1 MAKNRI
7 KLDGWYSDATLG
19 GSFKVFR
26 GYADLKTLARIS
38 VPFYYGQNENA
49 GYQREIIE
57 SHAREINTFFE
68 EQSYRFIPEIIL
80 GVRLDS
86 TKEIVSLTAGFTEEE
101 RATLLNPEE
110 NTSEVQ
116 DISQAS
122 KPIAKLGKKA
132 SLTIDLDELDNDK
145 ETIRR
150 VDGNHRLFFAEDLKV
165 DPNSPSKYV
174 VPYCMILL
182 GPLSH
187 RYDDFAEAMI
197 FYNINQKGIPI
208 TSEHGFNVLLTAGM
222 EEARLFSEDPI
233 LFGAQYLKQEL
244 QICSPEL
251 KGIFGELPLT
261 NLHAIVKILKEDGL
275 FEFKDKDTVKS
286 SLKDLITKINQ
297 FYCWALTENL
307 RIAQSFKIVPA
318 ISLILLDADKRATL
332 PYWLKSYDR
341 WIVSNHLLEDFESV
355 KPAEI
360 WSIFRKWKDNQ
371 PKVLFVAC
379 SFRKAEE
386 LEAVKKMIKEAIDK
400 VTEKHPDI
408 RVEAIRIDESKG
420 ESFKVPPK
428 IFKDIDTADLLIADL
443 TDERPNVYCEV
454 GYAKAKGIP
463 FILTFRPKNAEEGKL
478 KNKVHTD
485 LQPYKYVQYFD
496 ASTLRDELIKELEGF
511 YGVSGT

>member
-38 VPFYYGQNENA
+38 VPFYYRQNENA

-68 EQSYRFIPEIIL
+68 EQSCRFIPEIVL
-80 GVRLDS
+80 GVRLNS
-86 TKEIVSLTAGFTEEE
+86 TEKIVTLTAGFTDEE
-101 RATLLNPEE
+101 RAILLTPEE
-110 NTSEVQ
+110 TTSEAQ
-116 DISQAS
+116 GISQAS

-132 SLTIDLDELDNDK
+132 SLTIDLDELDSNK

-182 GPLSH
+182 GPTSNK
-187 RYDDFAEAMI
+187 YDDFAEAMI
-197 FYNINQKGIPI
+197 FYNINQKGVPI

-222 EEARLFSEDPI
+222 EETRLFTEDPI

-244 QICSPEL
+244 QSCSPEL
-251 KGIFGELPLT
+251 RAIFGDLPLT
-261 NLHAIVKILKEDGL
+261 NLHAIAKILKDGSL
-275 FEFKDKDTVKS
+275 LEFKDKDAVKTE
-286 SLKDLITKINQ
+286 LKDLITKINQ
-297 FYCWALTENL
+297 LYCWALTENL
-307 RIAQSFKIVPA
+307 RIAKSFKIVPA
-318 ISLILLDADKRATL
+318 ILLMLFDIDKKDAVT
-332 PYWLKSYDR
+332 YWLRSYEK

-360 WSIFRKWKDNQ
+360 WSIFKKWKDSQ
-371 PKVLFVAC
+371 PKIVFVAC
-379 SFRKAEE
+379 SFRKAEVV
-386 LEAVKKMIKEAIDK
+386 EAVKSMIKEAVNK
-400 VTEKHPDI
+400 VCEKHPDV

-420 ESFKVPPK
+420 ESFEVPPK
-428 IFKDIDTADLLIADL
+428 IFEDIDTADLLIADL

-463 FILTFRPKNAEEGKL
+463 FILTFRPKNEEEGKS
-478 KNKVHTD
+478 KNKVHAD
-485 LQPYKYVQYFD
+485 LQPYKYVQYSD
-496 ASTLRDELIKELEGF
+496 TSTLRDELIKELEGF
-511 YGVSGT
+511 YGVAET